1 MSKLLRTR
9 VALSL
14 VMASFTFLS
23 AGVPGYILPAY
34 GQAQVELRKVTPQ
47 FVTEPGCPVEVVAAD
62 TQLEVDPFGTPMAA
76 RHYIDYRNVS
86 GQLVAAV
93 KFRIGYVGDDGKIQ
107 LPYLN
112 APDGHVLQPG
122 EQASQKWRG
131 ERVNPRTKEIKIR
144 VLMVKMGD
152 GSVWESAKLRE
163 TASQANGEGG
173 EFQPLQP
180 ESAGTGW
187 GSGGGAGGRGGD
199 SPVVAGTPVQFS
211 DTAKNYKS
219 FPDRTQS
226 GTVPLSTVQ
235 GGSPAAGFQQ
245 NAFDK
250 GGVPMTSAPPGA
262 GLDGGFGSTSTGA
275 GAMNTS
281 APPVM
286 GTYSGGAGAAAPAAS
301 SPGWAAG
308 TVAPAAVAPTA
319 VATPVAAP
327 VSAPPATPRAS
338 DIVDPI
344 GSIDSLLGNTKK
356 PELPNTIA
364 PVAPAAA
371 APTAA
376 PDVVAPA
383 TAAPA
388 AAPATVAPVAAPAEA
403 PAAAPATVAPAT
415 AGDATPV
422 VAPQT
427 ASPAP
432 ATSAP
437 ASDNSAGGSGAP
449 SATPG
454 AVDPFGN

>member
-23 AGVPGYILPAY
+23 SGVPGYILPAY

-86 GQLVAAV
+86 GKQVAAV

-112 APDGHVLQPG
+112 APDGHLLQPG

-163 TASQANGEGG
+163 TASQANDAGG
-173 EFQPLQP
+173 GFQPMQP

-187 GSGGGAGGRGGD
+187 GGAGGD
-199 SPVVAGTPVQFS
+199 STVLAGTPVPLT
-211 DTAKNYKS
+211 DTAKDYKAY
-219 FPDRTQS
+219 PERTQT
-226 GTVPLSTVQ
+226 GTVPLSSVQ
-235 GGSPAAGFQQ
+235 GGQPAAGFQP

-250 GGVPMTSAPPGA
+250 GGAPMTSAPAGA
-262 GLDGGFGSTSTGA
+262 GLDGGFGSTGGSA
-275 GAMNTS
+275 LNT
-281 APPVM
+281 
-286 GTYSGGAGAAAPAAS
+286 AAPAAAGAS
-301 SPGWAAG
+301 AGWGAG
-308 TVAPAAVAPTA
+308 TAPSSIPAASAAPAAAAPSLTPGGAAPSFAPTA
-319 VATPVAAP
+319 APVVAKPVAP
-327 VSAPPATPRAS
+327 LISAPKAS
-338 DIVDPI
+338 DITDPI

-364 PVAPAAA
+364 PAISPSAAPALAAPAAA
-371 APTAA
+371 ASSAA
-376 PDVVAPA
+376 PVVPL
-383 TAAPA
+383 AAPA
-388 AAPATVAPVAAPAEA
+388 AAPAAVAPVAPLAAPS
-403 PAAAPATVAPAT
+403 AAAPAAT
-415 AGDATPV
+415 AGDAMPAT
-422 VAPQT
+422 
-427 ASPAP
+427 AP
-432 ATSAP
+432 AGAAP
-437 ASDNSAGGSGAP
+437 ASDNSGGGTGAP
-449 SATPG
+449 PAPPG
-454 AVDPFGN
+454 GVDPFGS